1 MSDATT
7 GRNGHRPTPKES
19 FMANT
24 DRPHNPAPLDQC
36 DAADAVLSKWAL
48 LSTLLTPM
56 AVLEPVDREALGEML
71 RADMAVL
78 CHVFHALDDLRRQGA
93 GQ

>member
-1 MSDATT
+1 
-7 GRNGHRPTPKES
+7 
-19 FMANT
+19 
-24 DRPHNPAPLDQC
+24 
-36 DAADAVLSKWAL
+36 
-48 LSTLLTPM
+48 
-56 AVLEPVDREALGEML
+56 VDREALGEML